1 MRRIRGVRVL
11 RRGRWGIAV
20 KGRVGGVLLL
30 GLVVGVGRGGVRG
43 VRRGDA
49 VVVEVEVVEMEVVVV
64 VVEVGVVEEAV
75 VVVDEIEGGYFVVG

>member
-30 GLVVGVGRGGVRG
+30 GLVVGVGRGGVPG

-49 VVVEVEVVEMEVVVV
+49 VVAEVEVV

-75 VVVDEIEGGYFVVG
+75 VVVVDEIEGGYFVVG

>member
-20 KGRVGGVLLL
+20 RGRVGGVLLL
-30 GLVVGVGRGGVRG
+30 GPAVGVGRGGVQG

-49 VVVEVEVVEMEVVVV
+49 VVVEV
-64 VVEVGVVEEAV
+64 VVEVGVVEVEVEV
-75 VVVDEIEGGYFVVG
+75 VVVAVVEEVADEIEGGYLVVG